1 VEVSLEL
8 LGCQTCLLTGRF
20 NATRMEETLPDE
32 GNQSCIHFNYQLQG
46 QCQNRKGMDTESSVL
61 VIAEE
66 FLQYR

>member
-1 VEVSLEL
+1 
-8 LGCQTCLLTGRF
+8 
-20 NATRMEETLPDE
+20 MEETLPDE